1 MANEISNEQNVVN
14 ILGTEG
20 PLTGTDLL
28 SRSGLTLEVL
38 KPAVAALMSQGI
50 VTQDG
55 NTFDV
60 IPEYRADGRDDQTQ
74 DAFAAPAPAVTAPAP
89 AKPAPAKAAPAKA
102 APAKAAPAKAAPAKA
117 APAKAA
123 PAKAAAPVAQA
134 EPAEP
139 KTKYYDRAMDTLTRD
154 ELVQRIQ
161 IGMEYADAFAQQ
173 GTESGMLGAEIME
186 RWVKR
191 AERRVRSLDK
201 GKAQVRQA

>member
-1 MANEISNEQNVVN
+1 MATEIISNEQNVVN

-28 SRSGLTLEVL
+28 SRSGLALETL
-38 KPAVAALMSQGI
+38 KPAVAALLAQGI

-60 IPEYRADGRDDQTQ
+60 VPDYRADGRDDQTQ
-74 DAFAAPAPAVTAPAP
+74 DAFAAPAAPAPAKPAPAKAAP

-117 APAKAA
+117 AA
-123 PAKAAAPVAQA
+123 AQA

-139 KTKYYDRAMDTLTRD
+139 KTKYYDRAMDTLTRE
-154 ELVQRIQ
+154 ELVERIE
-161 IGMEYADAFAQQ
+161 IGMQYADAFAQQ
-173 GTESGMLGAEIME
+173 GTPAALIGAEIME

-201 GKAQVRQA
+201 GKAKVRQA